1 MIPILL
7 FSCFSLFFIPQ
18 IWASTD
24 ELVLTVNSQSE
35 YKVGQFPS
43 ISGLVTDSDGN
54 PINNVQIQASFPS
67 RTILSST
74 NLSGEFSI
82 TSPIPAELGQYTII
96 TSATKDK
103 LFVDAKI
110 SYDVKESKSKIPL
123 RVIPQAIGISES
135 KDISNRNITQIN
147 LLDVS
152 IPTNSEG
159 TSNLIAN
166 EIIPHPFANVIPPQ
180 IELQNNELKQT
191 TEVDKSQNI
200 NEQKQKIAENES
212 NDLKLLEKE
221 NESKTPRNAFL
232 QFLDDIDSAVKNIFW
247 GQFLFTEK
255 KSDQG
260 HDAKEKAL
268 DEGKSPK
275 EAMES
280 FHKAAAITRN
290 EIIEHNNKLN
300 IEFGNATTSV
310 QDQFD
315 EQGKLR
321 TGK

>member
-1 MIPILL
+1 ML

-54 PINNVQIQASFPS
+54 PINDVEIQASFPS

-74 NLSGEFSI
+74 NTSGEFSI
-82 TSPIPAELGQYTII
+82 TSPIPAELGEYTII
-96 TSATKDK
+96 TSATKNK

-110 SYDVKESKSKIPL
+110 TYDVKENKSKTPL
-123 RVIPQAIGISES
+123 RILPQGIEIGES
-135 KDISNRNITQIN
+135 NQIAKGNITQIN

-152 IPTNSEG
+152 IPTTSEG
-159 TSNLIAN
+159 KSNLIPN
-166 EIIPHPFANVIPPQ
+166 EIIQHPFANTIPPQ
-180 IELQNNELKQT
+180 IELQNNNELKQT
-191 TEVDKSQNI
+191 IVVDKSQNI

-212 NDLKLLEKE
+212 NDIKLLEKE

-247 GQFLFTEK
+247 GQFLLTEK

-280 FHKAAAITRN
+280 FHKAAAVTRN

-300 IEFGNATTSV
+300 VEFGNATSSV
-310 QDQFD
+310 QEQFD

>member
-1 MIPILL
+1 ML

-54 PINNVQIQASFPS
+54 PINDVEIQASFPS

-74 NLSGEFSI
+74 NTSGEFSI
-82 TSPIPAELGQYTII
+82 TSPIPAELGEYTII
-96 TSATKDK
+96 TSATKNK

-110 SYDVKESKSKIPL
+110 TYDVKENKSKTPL
-123 RVIPQAIGISES
+123 RILPQGIEIGES
-135 KDISNRNITQIN
+135 NQIAKGNITQ
-147 LLDVS
+147 
-152 IPTNSEG
+152 TTSEG
-159 TSNLIAN
+159 KSNLIPN
-166 EIIPHPFANVIPPQ
+166 EIIQHPFANTIPPQ
-180 IELQNNELKQT
+180 IELQNNNELKQT
-191 TEVDKSQNI
+191 IVVDKSQNI

-212 NDLKLLEKE
+212 NDIKLLEKE

-247 GQFLFTEK
+247 GQFLLTEK

-280 FHKAAAITRN
+280 FHKAAAVTRN

-300 IEFGNATTSV
+300 VEFGNATSSV
-310 QDQFD
+310 QEQFD